1 MKQSLYLAYRYLIY
15 HKVRSLVLIFAIGVI
30 VFLPNGLQRLIEES
44 EIQMMARARSTPLII
59 GTKGS
64 STDLVINTMYFQ
76 QEKIEMLTQETVE
89 QLSATK
95 MGNAIPI
102 LSGFHARGFPIV
114 GTTLDYFDFRQLRIS
129 QGRNLGFVGEC
140 VIGSQVAE
148 KLELD
153 VGDSLISSPEI
164 FFDLAGVYPLKMQ
177 IVGVLVPSNTP
188 DDQAIFTDLKSN
200 WVIMGLGHG
209 HQDLAKVY
217 DPTLIM
223 DRSQDS
229 VTATA
234 KLYIYNEIN
243 GNNLDSFHFHGD
255 INDYPVSAVIF
266 VPNDQKSS
274 TILRGRFEGGELPNQ
289 IVVPTKVVENLLQS
303 IFRIKQ
309 IFNTVFLL
317 VGFATL
323 LILGLIVALSLR
335 LRRDEIY
342 TMFTIGS
349 SRAKVFEILSFE
361 MIIMIALSAT
371 LALIMYYFT
380 GYFVDDF
387 MQAYIL

>member
-148 KLELD
+148 KLELN

-177 IVGVLVPSNTP
+177 IVGVLAPSNTP

>member
-1 MKQSLYLAYRYLIY
+1 
-15 HKVRSLVLIFAIGVI
+15 
-30 VFLPNGLQRLIEES
+30 
-44 EIQMMARARSTPLII
+44 
-59 GTKGS
+59 
-64 STDLVINTMYFQ
+64 
-76 QEKIEMLTQETVE
+76 
-89 QLSATK
+89 
-95 MGNAIPI
+95 
-102 LSGFHARGFPIV
+102 
-114 GTTLDYFDFRQLRIS
+114 
-129 QGRNLGFVGEC
+129 
-140 VIGSQVAE
+140 
-148 KLELD
+148 
-153 VGDSLISSPEI
+153 
-164 FFDLAGVYPLKMQ
+164 
-177 IVGVLVPSNTP
+177 
-188 DDQAIFTDLKSN
+188 
-200 WVIMGLGHG
+200 MGLGHG

>member
-102 LSGFHARGFPIV
+102 LSGFHSRGFPIV

>member
-114 GTTLDYFDFRQLRIS
+114 GTTLDYVEFRQLRIS
-129 QGRNLGFVGEC
+129 HGRNLGFVGEC

-361 MIIMIALSAT
+361 MIILIALSTT
-371 LALIMYYFT
+371 LSLIMYYFT

-387 MQAYIL
+387 MRTYIL